1 MFIYP
6 LKENEVI
13 RATRSAEKCYLDK
26 NKEYKYKNDTLIEIL
41 EITEDEEIQM
51 RTIISNREYKRRK
64 RVRDT
69 EYQKNRYLEKLK
81 LDGKVTEKEKLSQ
94 RRAKIKDLLA
104 EGLKQKDICS
114 QLNISK
120 DTYIRDRKYLREQG
134 LI

>member
-1 MFIYP
+1 MDQVIGFVEDV
-6 LKENEVI
+6 LKVF
-13 RATRSAEKCYLDK
+13 K
-26 NKEYKYKNDTLIEIL
+26 
-41 EITEDEEIQM
+41 
-51 RTIISNREYKRRK
+51 IS
-64 RVRDT
+64 
-69 EYQKNRYLEKLK
+69 
-81 LDGKVTEKEKLSQ
+81 EKEKLSQ

>member
-104 EGLKQKDICS
+104 EGLKQKDICLR
-114 QLNISK
+114 LNISK
-120 DTYIRDRKYLREQG
+120 DTYIRDRKYLKEQG
-134 LI
+134 LM

>member
-1 MFIYP
+1 MFISP

-26 NKEYKYKNDTLIEIL
+26 NKEYKYKNETLIDLL
-41 EITEDEEIQM
+41 EITEYEETQM
-51 RTIISNREYKRRK
+51 STIISKSEYKRRD
-64 RVRDT
+64 RV
-69 EYQKNRYLEKLK
+69 YQKNKYQRKLK
-81 LDGKVTEKEKLSQ
+81 SEGKISEKEKLSQ